1 MSSPGK
7 CCNQI
12 YHFQKINNL
21 RLSWVWI
28 RCSDNSI
35 PRLFNQS
42 PWCFDNWTAFST
54 KASRIVLGIQST
66 PASTISAQIGFSPSL
81 IKHTYV
87 WYTFLIC
94 ERMNLFHCNLY
105 SPFPTIAN
113 SISCFC
119 MFTNLFKATHA
130 EGILINFLLFIA
142 FFSDK
147 FLDRPVG
154 LFRAICRKPFKRK
167 S

>member
-1 MSSPGK
+1 MLQRHEHILLEMSSPGK
-7 CCNQI
+7 CCIQI

-94 ERMNLFHCNLY
+94 ERTNLFHCNLY

-119 MFTNLFKATHA
+119 MFTNLFKATLK
-130 EGILINFLLFIA
+130 EYSSTF
-142 FFSDK
+142 FFSLHS
-147 FLDRPVG
+147 FLTNSWIDLGPVV
-154 LFRAICRKPFKRK
+154 
-167 S
+167 